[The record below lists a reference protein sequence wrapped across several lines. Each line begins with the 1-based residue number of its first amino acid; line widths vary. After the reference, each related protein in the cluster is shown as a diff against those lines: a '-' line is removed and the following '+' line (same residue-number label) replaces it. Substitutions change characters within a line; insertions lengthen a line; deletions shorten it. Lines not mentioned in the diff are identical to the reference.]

1 MSKTASYCPSCVEA
15 FVTPLKSGRGNRQVC
30 SHLIQGY
37 CPPNEAGWQQ
47 DISLHLWGKK
57 SLKVNYVSTK
67 LQYDDQDF
75 VNVTEHKSSPGS
87 GGVSSNLEH
96 STTNLEKTSAKR
108 RKRQS
113 GLHLRIRQ
121 DFVNIAEHQAT
132 IRGDGVASI
141 TITADVSTKALGI
154 TLFQ

>member
-1 MSKTASYCPSCVEA
+1 MATGHQFA
-15 FVTPLKSGRGNRQVC
+15 PLGEEVSQ
-30 SHLIQGY
+30 S
-37 CPPNEAGWQQ
+37 E
-47 DISLHLWGKK
+47 
-57 SLKVNYVSTK
+57 STK